1 MYGGSFCVCCV
12 GDFLSVYGGHFVV
25 RGSCRSHSNVIGSGS
40 STCRRG
46 VGLLSLCVLTVLMCS
61 QLVGREL
68 LPGSLA
74 RLQLSRSLSFPV
86 PREICRIHPLFAGSS
101 FSSWKV
107 LSFVCLTSFGMQD
120 LRECF
125 FLLEEEKFFEV
136 E

>member
-1 MYGGSFCVCCV
+1 M
-12 GDFLSVYGGHFVV
+12 
-25 RGSCRSHSNVIGSGS
+25 
-40 STCRRG
+40 
-46 VGLLSLCVLTVLMCS
+46 
-61 QLVGREL
+61 
-68 LPGSLA
+68 
-74 RLQLSRSLSFPV
+74 